1 MKGEIAVMKMIE
13 NKQQFWNEARETLTN
28 ILDSL
33 EQLPVLKASD
43 FHKEDTAVVVIDM
56 INGFAKKGA
65 LYSDRIEG
73 IISYLTK
80 VLSRFQGYHKIF
92 FVDQH
97 TEDSVEFLSYPAHC
111 LKGTEE
117 SEIIE
122 ELMPFVQDNGIVI
135 PKNSTN
141 GFVSNGFSVWLE
153 KYSRTKNFVILGD
166 CTDICILQ
174 FALTIKAYFNERNT
188 PSKVV
193 VPVPGVETFHLDA
206 TNHHADLM
214 NVFALYNMKLN
225 GIELVSD
232 IQ

>member
-1 MKGEIAVMKMIE
+1 MSVVE
-13 NKQQFWNEARETLTN
+13 NKRKFLKEAEITLSN
-28 ILDSL
+28 IVDSL
-33 EQLPVLKASD
+33 ENLPVLEVADLS
-43 FHKEDTAVVVIDM
+43 KEDTAVIVVDM

-65 LYSDRIEG
+65 LYSGRIEG
-73 IISYLTK
+73 IIPYLTK
-80 VLSRFQGYHKIF
+80 VLSLFKGYHKIF
-92 FVDQH
+92 FADQH

-111 LKGTEE
+111 LRGTEE

-141 GFVSNGFSVWLE
+141 GFVSNGFSIWLE
-153 KYSRTKNFVILGD
+153 KYSHAKNFVILGD
-166 CTDICILQ
+166 CTDICVLQ
-174 FALTIKAYFNERNT
+174 FALTIKAYFNERNI

-232 IQ
+232 IR